1 MGVGHAVKVT
11 VRDGGG
17 GMQAAP
23 RYDPQG
29 YGVRLQCYGEGPRGS
44 SQSCGIHSPELSE
57 AQCRGGHPREP
68 AGARAMGQG
77 SEGRGPQKPGQ
88 EADLGDTMS
97 SSKR

>member
-29 YGVRLQCYGEGPRGS
+29 YGVRLQCYGEGPRGLPEP
-44 SQSCGIHSPELSE
+44 GYDSPELS
-57 AQCRGGHPREP
+57 G
-68 AGARAMGQG
+68 
-77 SEGRGPQKPGQ
+77 EG
-88 EADLGDTMS
+88 TV
-97 SSKR
+97 